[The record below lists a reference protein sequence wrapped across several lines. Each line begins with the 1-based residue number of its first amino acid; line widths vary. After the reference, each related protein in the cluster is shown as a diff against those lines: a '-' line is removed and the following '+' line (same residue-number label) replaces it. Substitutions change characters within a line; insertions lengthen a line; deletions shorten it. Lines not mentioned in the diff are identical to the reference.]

1 MFVNILTGLGTM
13 AICLCLEG
21 MLLVLVLRY
30 YLRHKD
36 KDFQPT
42 EGRTLGIL
50 CGVMTLMVIGNLIQI
65 GIWAGLFQW
74 LSQFPDYPTAFYHSA
89 VNFSGLG
96 YGDLVMS
103 EEYRLLGPLE
113 AVNGIL
119 MVGVSIAALVAIF
132 QDVVKYKF
140 KKRINPHQTNSPNIS

>member
-1 MFVNILTGLGTM
+1 MFMNILTGLGTM
-13 AICLCLEG
+13 AICLFLEG
-21 MLLVLVLRY
+21 LLLVLALRY
-30 YLRHKD
+30 YFRHKN
-36 KDFQPT
+36 KDFRPT

-50 CGVMTLMVIGNLIQI
+50 CGVMMLVVIGNLVQI
-65 GIWAGLFQW
+65 GIWAGLFML

-103 EEYRLLGPLE
+103 EDYRLLGPLE

-119 MVGVSIAALVAIF
+119 MVGVSTAGLVAIF
-132 QDVVKYKF
+132 HDMVKHKF
-140 KKRINPHQTNSPNIS
+140 KKRNNPTPDP